1 MVSPREYMEEGY
13 DVIEVLIGNGES
25 LSDAI
30 ALFGLRIV
38 GIMMPAL
45 WTAAGISFQGSHDGS
60 TFYDV
65 YDSDG
70 NEVEIGAAQERFITV
85 FSAFT
90 AGFPFCKVRSGN
102 AGTPVAQGA
111 DRTLYLVVAMVR

>member
-1 MVSPREYMEEGY
+1 MPDNRELMAEGF
-13 DVIEVLIGNGES
+13 DVVDVLIENGES
-25 LSDAI
+25 LSEAI
-30 ALFGLRIV
+30 ALYGLRIV

-45 WTAAGISFQGSHDGS
+45 WTAAGITFQGSPDGQ
-60 TFYDV
+60 TFYNV

-70 NEVEIGAAQERFITV
+70 NEVEFSAAQARFITV
-85 FSAFT
+85 FSAYT

-111 DRTLYLVVAMVR
+111 DRTLKLIVAKVY